1 MIEDQIVRPLV
12 IFLLL
17 FLAPD
22 GRAEIRVLD
31 DLGGEI
37 RLANPARRIVSL
49 APHLTE
55 IMFYL
60 GIGDKVVGTVRFS
73 DYPEQARDIPR
84 VGDAFAV
91 SVEAIVGLNPDLVVA
106 WSSGGTNDAMNK
118 IVSLGIPVYFS
129 EPKTLA
135 DVAKS
140 AARIARLA
148 GRDES
153 GRDADRKFLAR
164 LEKLK
169 QYRNDGD
176 RPRVFF
182 QISTRD
188 LYTIN
193 NDHLIGQ
200 AISLCGGDNI
210 FGLSKI
216 PVPRVSNESVL
227 VAAPEVIVFSKGLNE
242 DNNWKQRWLKFKSIP
257 AVAEGR
263 LFEISADLITRPG
276 FRMLAGIEQM
286 CSIINAVGI
295 DSASNIRGE
304 VQQ

>member
-17 FLAPD
+17 CLAPD

-37 RLANPARRIVSL
+37 RLTNPARRIVSL

-84 VGDAFAV
+84 VGDALAV

-164 LEKLK
+164 IEKLK
-169 QYRNDGD
+169 QDRNEGD
-176 RPRVFF
+176 RPGVFF
-182 QISTRD
+182 
-188 LYTIN
+188 
-193 NDHLIGQ
+193 
-200 AISLCGGDNI
+200 
-210 FGLSKI
+210 KI
-216 PVPRVSNESVL
+216 CDR
-227 VAAPEVIVFSKGLNE
+227 
-242 DNNWKQRWLKFKSIP
+242 
-257 AVAEGR
+257 
-263 LFEISADLITRPG
+263 
-276 FRMLAGIEQM
+276 
-286 CSIINAVGI
+286 
-295 DSASNIRGE
+295 
-304 VQQ
+304 